1 MAATFSALFID
12 DVYLKD
18 NSPLGKSIDV
28 DEIYPFVEQAQDIHT
43 QQVMGTP
50 LYNELSYILYSG
62 GTFTP
67 IQLDAVNIA
76 SKALCYW
83 TVYLALPHLY
93 LRIRNAGV
101 VKQSSGDTQNS
112 DLSEMKY
119 LKEEMSNLAEFWNQ
133 RLINFLCDNSSSFP
147 LYNAASDDIN
157 PSSKAYDSDI
167 YLEDYPTSD
176 ELRFLKK
183 YLS

>member
-1 MAATFSALFID
+1 MAATFSALMID
-12 DVYLKD
+12 DTYLKD

-28 DEIYPFVEQAQDIHT
+28 DEIYPFVEQAQDIHI
-43 QQVMGTP
+43 QDVMGTP
-50 LYNELSYILYSG
+50 LYNELSWVIYSS
-62 GTFTP
+62 GTFSA

-83 TVYLALPHLY
+83 SVYMALPHLY

-101 VKQSSGDTQNS
+101 VKANSEDTVNS
-112 DLSEMKY
+112 DLTEMKY

-147 LYNAASDDIN
+147 LYNAASDDIY
-157 PSSKAYDSDI
+157 PSTKAYDSDI
-167 YLEDYPTSD
+167 YLEDTPTYD

-183 YLS
+183 YLG